1 MVSMVS
7 KWTAIACVA
16 LLVFVLSSCSSAP
29 SQQIPPPQQQSV
41 VIQSD
46 ILSPVAGMA
55 TEDTISLGPSTG
67 PVTLK
72 DGQAVR
78 MELVGFD
85 PSKHR
90 ITTTLGDSPN
100 TVKLEIVGIDDGVV
114 ILKEKCQVVNIY
126 GVGEVP
132 RVRLPADISTEQL
145 VITPIVND
153 DCEIYG
159 YQVRYGS
166 EERGCK
172 SAAKEVLRRFQKCF
186 SKPVSAKRINTK
198 TIDMD
203 CILFGDCK

>member
-1 MVSMVS
+1 MRNRARQFVIYVG
-7 KWTAIACVA
+7 IA
-16 LLVFVLSSCSSAP
+16 VLIGIAMSCSSAP
-29 SQQIPPPQQQSV
+29 PPPPPPQQQSV
-41 VIQSD
+41 VIQSE
-46 ILSPVAGMA
+46 ILSPVTGIVK
-55 TEDTISLGPSTG
+55 EDTISLGPSTG

-85 PSKHR
+85 PNKHR
-90 ITTTLGDSPN
+90 ITTTLGEDPN
-100 TVKLEIVGIDDGVV
+100 TVRLEVVGIDDGVV

-132 RVRLPADISTEQL
+132 RVRLPDNISTEQL
-145 VITPIVND
+145 IITPIVND

-172 SAAKEVLRRFQKCF
+172 SVAKEVLKRFQKCF
-186 SKPVSAKRINTK
+186 SKPIAARRVSNK

-203 CILFGDCK
+203 CVLFGDCR